1 MSIND
6 YKLAVRNVNT
16 PTFSE
21 SSKEFCVQV
30 ATTCIT
36 LTTSISINYHTHN
49 TSSSIDKYGPD
60 KLSCHVPAV
69 LITSRLID

>member
-1 MSIND
+1 MLTHRHFQGQVKNFMSM
-6 YKLAVRNVNT
+6 
-16 PTFSE
+16 TF
-21 SSKEFCVQV
+21 QV

-49 TSSSIDKYGPD
+49 TSSSVDKYGPD